1 MIPQPPRSKRTDT
14 LFPYTTLVRSRRG
27 VEVESVTPSMDIIT
41 AGNWGGRWDMSVGSM
56 TPTKQRAEV
65 LDFPAVYYYTPAAFA
80 VHADSEIDSLDDLN
94 GKTIGAC
101 GGCTYDAYL
110 NKNLEIDAER
120 SEEHTSEIQSLMRI
134 SYAVFCLK

>member
-1 MIPQPPRSKRTDT
+1 
-14 LFPYTTLVRSRRG
+14 
-27 VEVESVTPSMDIIT
+27 
-41 AGNWGGRWDMSVGSM
+41 MSVGSM

-80 VHADSEIDSLDDLN
+80 VHEDSEIDSLDDLN

-110 NKNLEIDAER
+110 NKRLEIESEGAPPFASEVEPGEIMTR
-120 SEEHTSEIQSLMRI
+120 SEERGGGTEWVSTGRT
-134 SYAVFCLK
+134 